1 MSLMHKD
8 LEDFILHYSD
18 IYDIEVS
25 KMVRSQIVPSEEDA
39 KRLLAFTDIL
49 FTYSTKD
56 MEEGKIVLGELAD
69 NYYAEKATLAILTIL
84 RANNFNSL
92 VDDWI

>member
-8 LEDFILHYSD
+8 LEEFILYYSD
-18 IYDIEVS
+18 QYDKEVS
-25 KMVRSQIVPSEEDA
+25 KMIRSQIVPSVEEA
-39 KRLLAFTDIL
+39 KRLLAFTDTL
-49 FTYSTKD
+49 FKHSTQD